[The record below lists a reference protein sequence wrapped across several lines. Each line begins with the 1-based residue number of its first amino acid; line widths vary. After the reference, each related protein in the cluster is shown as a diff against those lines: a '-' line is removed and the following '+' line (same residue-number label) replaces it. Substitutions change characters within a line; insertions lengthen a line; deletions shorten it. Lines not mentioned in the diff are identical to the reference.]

1 MMTAYAVRKKEY
13 MIKNKDIR
21 IKAIE
26 RGVYF
31 WQVASKL
38 GISPESMSRMLRRE
52 LEGEKKEKEKVM
64 QAIDAAAKELA
75 GQPAGTEGGGVQ

>member
-1 MMTAYAVRKKEY
+1 M
-13 MIKNKDIR
+13 KNKDIR

-52 LEGEKKEKEKVM
+52 PDGEQKEKVM
-64 QAIDAAAKELA
+64 QAIDAAAKELN

>member
-1 MMTAYAVRKKEY
+1 M
-13 MIKNKDIR
+13 KNKDIR

-38 GISPESMSRMLRRE
+38 GISPESLSRMLRRE
-52 LEGEKKEKEKVM
+52 LEVEQKEKVM
-64 QAIDAAAKELA
+64 RAIDAAAKELA

>member
-1 MMTAYAVRKKEY
+1 M
-13 MIKNKDIR
+13 KNKDIR

-26 RGVYF
+26 RGVYL

-38 GISPESMSRMLRRE
+38 GITPESMSRMLRRE
-52 LEGEKKEKEKVM
+52 LEGEKKEKVM
-64 QAIDAAAKELA
+64 QAIEAVAKDLY

>member
-1 MMTAYAVRKKEY
+1 M
-13 MIKNKDIR
+13 KNKDIR

-26 RGVYF
+26 RGVYL

-52 LEGEKKEKEKVM
+52 LEGEKKEKVM
-64 QAIDAAAKELA
+64 QAIEAVAKELS
-75 GQPAGTEGGGVQ
+75 GQPAGTEGGGAQ

>member
-1 MMTAYAVRKKEY
+1 M
-13 MIKNKDIR
+13 KNKDIR

-26 RGVYF
+26 CGVYL
-31 WQVASKL
+31 WQIASKL

-52 LEGEKKEKEKVM
+52 LDGEQKEKVM
-64 QAIDAAAKELA
+64 QAIDAAAKELN

>member
-1 MMTAYAVRKKEY
+1 M
-13 MIKNKDIR
+13 KNKDIR

-26 RGVYF
+26 RGVYL

-52 LEGEKKEKEKVM
+52 LEGEKKEKVM
-64 QAIDAAAKELA
+64 QAIETVAKELN

>member
-1 MMTAYAVRKKEY
+1 M
-13 MIKNKDIR
+13 KNKDIR

-52 LEGEKKEKEKVM
+52 LEGEKKEKVM
-64 QAIDAAAKELA
+64 QAIEAVAKELS
-75 GQPAGTEGGGVQ
+75 GQRTGTEGGGAQ

>member
-1 MMTAYAVRKKEY
+1 M
-13 MIKNKDIR
+13 KNKDIR

-38 GISPESMSRMLRRE
+38 GISPESMSRMLRHE
-52 LEGEKKEKEKVM
+52 LDGEQKEKVM
-64 QAIDAAAKELA
+64 QAIDAAAKELN

>member
-1 MMTAYAVRKKEY
+1 M
-13 MIKNKDIR
+13 KNKDIR

-38 GISPESMSRMLRRE
+38 GISPESMSRMFRRE
-52 LEGEKKEKEKVM
+52 LDGEQKEKVM
-64 QAIDAAAKELA
+64 QAIDAAAKELN

>member
-1 MMTAYAVRKKEY
+1 M
-13 MIKNKDIR
+13 KNKDIR

-52 LEGEKKEKEKVM
+52 LEGEQKEKVM
-64 QAIDAAAKELA
+64 RAIDAAAKELA
-75 GQPAGTEGGGVQ
+75 GQLQERKEVVCSDEFYSLHR

>member
-1 MMTAYAVRKKEY
+1 M
-13 MIKNKDIR
+13 KNKDIR

-31 WQVASKL
+31 WQIASKL
-38 GISPESMSRMLRRE
+38 GISPESLSRMLRRE
-52 LEGEKKEKEKVM
+52 LDGVQKEKVM
-64 QAIDAAAKELA
+64 QAIDAAAKELN

>member
-1 MMTAYAVRKKEY
+1 M
-13 MIKNKDIR
+13 KNKDIR

-38 GISPESMSRMLRRE
+38 GISPESMSRMLRLE
-52 LEGEKKEKEKVM
+52 LDGEQKEKVM
-64 QAIDAAAKELA
+64 QAIDAAAKELN

>member
-1 MMTAYAVRKKEY
+1 

-52 LEGEKKEKEKVM
+52 LDGEQKEKVM
-64 QAIDAAAKELA
+64 QAIDAAAKELN

>member
-1 MMTAYAVRKKEY
+1 M
-13 MIKNKDIR
+13 KNKDIR

-31 WQVASKL
+31 WQVASKR

-52 LEGEKKEKEKVM
+52 LDGERKEKVM

-75 GQPAGTEGGGVQ
+75 DQPAGTEVGGVQ

>member
-1 MMTAYAVRKKEY
+1 M
-13 MIKNKDIR
+13 KNKDIR

-26 RGVYF
+26 RGVYL

-52 LEGEKKEKEKVM
+52 LEGEKKEKVM
-64 QAIDAAAKELA
+64 QAIEAVAKDLY
-75 GQPAGTEGGGVQ
+75 GQPTGTEGGGVQ